1 MINKVITP
9 SQKNVVLRAL
19 SNKAKLYSY
28 IYVAICFF
36 AFLLPILPFSS
47 GWLKTANSSPEEAVA
62 LVKTDSGSGTAFLI
76 SEDYMMTAR
85 HVVEEA
91 GVGSK
96 VSVDFQQAQYSF
108 ETTAEVVS
116 FIPSGKDIIK
126 NLSSDVALLRLN
138 TPVKNISPLELGNSD
153 EFEKGNIIVLGY
165 GLGDWSEPDG
175 KITSN
180 ETQGIKDCYKVDVNA
195 NIGHSGSP
203 VLIRDEKDNPTK
215 VIGIFV
221 ADFNTVFTQMTGRE
235 INGEGV
241 ALKINTAL
249 QSLTNQGYLRD
260 EILK

>member
-1 MINKVITP
+1 MISSIVTESDKLRMQNVIRSKAQVYTY
-9 SQKNVVLRAL
+9 LYLAIIAFAL
-19 SNKAKLYSY
+19 L
-28 IYVAICFF
+28 IPF
-36 AFLLPILPFSS
+36 LPFYA
-47 GWLKTANSSPEEAVA
+47 GWLKSANTDPQEAVA
-62 LVKTDSGSGTAFLI
+62 LISVGEGSGTAFLI
-76 SEDYMMTAR
+76 SEDYMLTAR
-85 HVVEEA
+85 HVVEDA
-91 GVGSK
+91 GVGSE
-96 VSVDFQQAQYSF
+96 VSVDFQQAQYPF

-116 FIPSGKDIIK
+116 FIPSSKDIVK

-221 ADFNTVFTQMTGRE
+221 ADFNTVFTKMTGRE

-249 QSLTNQGYLRD
+249 QSLTNQGYSRD